1 MNAQLQQNTQW
12 IKASQVENQ
21 RLITTL
27 ANKDDNKLPSIP
39 HIQAD
44 ENLEAEL
51 VRFEHVMVNYKV
63 SKDKWPSKLYPILT
77 GKALDIYLRMPPTDT
92 ASYAAIKDALLL
104 NAGITPENKLQELLL
119 MNAPTGQTAMDAY
132 GRIKGIFQRYCL
144 GMTIEQFV
152 NHLSKEV
159 VFRLAAPHI
168 TSFVRALHLSE
179 PVAFMKE
186 LDQYILTRHLHLDK
200 LWQSS
205 QTRSTAYKHQF
216 HTQHISQSHTMP
228 QSSPYSLTTPLLP
241 NPGSQEKSMTE
252 SHQQN
257 NLQTN
262 KHSITRPNYRPLPQ
276 FDQNGNPKC
285 HYCHCWGHM
294 KNDCPKKIE
303 IHCLNVPAIAAL
315 RYNNGNADGLS
326 RQTWSDEDSLQKEGR
341 MSGSSHSLSGDIVTS
356 RLGDEREGCEPRR

>member
-1 MNAQLQQNTQW
+1 MPT
-12 IKASQVENQ
+12 
-21 RLITTL
+21 
-27 ANKDDNKLPSIP
+27 DDKLPSIP

-44 ENLEAEL
+44 KNLEAEL
-51 VRFEHVMVNYKV
+51 VSFEHVMVNYKV
-63 SKDKWPSKLYPILT
+63 PKDKWPSKLPILT
-77 GKALDIYLRMPPTDT
+77 GKALDIYLRMPSTDT
-92 ASYAAIKDALLL
+92 ASYAAIKDVLLL

-119 MNAPTGQTAMDAY
+119 MNAPTSLTAMDAY
-132 GRIKGIFQRYCL
+132 GRIKGIFQRYSH

-159 VFRLAAPHI
+159 IFRLAAPHI
-168 TSFVRALHLSE
+168 TSFVRALHLSK

-186 LDQYILTRHLHLDK
+186 LDRYILTRHLHLDK

-205 QTRSTAYKHQF
+205 QTHSTAYEHHF
-216 HTQHISQSHTMP
+216 HTQHISQPHTMP
-228 QSSPYSLTTPLLP
+228 QSSLYSLTTPLLP
-241 NPGSQEKSMTE
+241 NPGSQEMSMTE

-276 FDQNGNPKC
+276 FDQNGNSKC

-294 KNDCPKKIE
+294 KKDCPKKIE

-315 RYNNGNADGLS
+315 RYNNGNAD
-326 RQTWSDEDSLQKEGR
+326 
-341 MSGSSHSLSGDIVTS
+341 
-356 RLGDEREGCEPRR
+356 RL